1 MYLNL
6 LYRLSAHIGSRKRS
20 IRIKT
25 IPIFLILVFSH
36 LAYCANAQR
45 ITIAKKNAVL
55 TDVFAEIRKQT
66 GFDFILPKDL
76 LKKANPVTI
85 SFSKTDLTIV
95 LDALMEN
102 QPFTYKIQGKGI
114 IINDRPVTPK
124 IEVRAPQNQ
133 ILVKGTVT
141 DSLGISI
148 VGASVKVR
156 DTNQQTI
163 TDRTGNFVL
172 KGVPIEAIIEISY
185 LGHQTRTIKAAENL
199 KIVLKESSEAMKDV
213 VVTGLFSRKADS
225 FTGSTA
231 TFSQKELLQVGNV
244 NLIKSLANLDPS
256 FRIMENLAFGSDP
269 NRLPDIQLR
278 GQTGLPDLNNE
289 YGTNPNLPLFILDGF
304 ETNLQRIIDLDMY
317 LVKSITL
324 LKDAASKAVYG
335 SRAANGVVVIETL
348 RPSAGALQVTYNY
361 NLNVELPDLSSYS
374 LANARQKLDIEM
386 LTDPRLNSPGNPYYG
401 GNWFYSYEARAE
413 YDGKLEQIIRGVDT
427 DWLPEPLRNGFGQR
441 HSLNLGGGRD
451 ELRYYVE
458 LGYNDIQGVMK
469 GSERKAYSGGIQ
481 LSYRRGNVSVNNILG
496 HAYSRAENSPYG
508 SFQLFADQNP
518 YLPARNADGSFPFLS
533 PLYNGTVG
541 VQDFAKEKSLTN
553 NTELIWN
560 ILPELRFNGRV
571 SFSNTNTEA
580 DRFLPSAH
588 NSFAQVDNTAAFDP
602 NSILRG
608 SYAITSGL
616 RNLLNT
622 TLTLSYN
629 RVFNKHS
636 IYANAGA
643 DANSAKLENYG
654 FKVVGFPNQNLNF
667 PAAALQFSPNSRL
680 SGTENLTRDMG
691 FYSAINYTF
700 DDRYLADV
708 SVRRMRSSQFGSENP
723 SANFW
728 SAGLGWNIHKESFM
742 E

>member
-1 MYLNL
+1 
-6 LYRLSAHIGSRKRS
+6 
-20 IRIKT
+20 
-25 IPIFLILVFSH
+25 
-36 LAYCANAQR
+36 
-45 ITIAKKNAVL
+45 
-55 TDVFAEIRKQT
+55 
-66 GFDFILPKDL
+66 
-76 LKKANPVTI
+76 
-85 SFSKTDLTIV
+85 
-95 LDALMEN
+95 
-102 QPFTYKIQGKGI
+102 
-114 IINDRPVTPK
+114 
-124 IEVRAPQNQ
+124 
-133 ILVKGTVT
+133 
-141 DSLGISI
+141 
-148 VGASVKVR
+148 
-156 DTNQQTI
+156 
-163 TDRTGNFVL
+163 
-172 KGVPIEAIIEISY
+172 
-185 LGHQTRTIKAAENL
+185 
-199 KIVLKESSEAMKDV
+199 MKDV